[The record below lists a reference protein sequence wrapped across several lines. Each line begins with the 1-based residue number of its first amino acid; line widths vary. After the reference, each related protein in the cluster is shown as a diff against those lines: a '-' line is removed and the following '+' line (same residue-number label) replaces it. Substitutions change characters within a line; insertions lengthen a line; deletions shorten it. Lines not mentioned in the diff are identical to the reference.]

1 MIGTKAVGAT
11 RTAPARGSRLL
22 VTVLPGLWVLAV
34 LALELTVPPG
44 LRLEPLLAAAPALA
58 LALGGECKRVL
69 LGGACALV
77 ALVPMAEFGPRDP
90 SSAPLG
96 TCCSILIVLV
106 ACGLANLRRQRLV
119 RELHRTRSMA
129 VAAQRTLLRPL
140 PHRIDQI
147 ALASGQL
154 SASRDAVVGGD
165 LYEAVATPYGVRIV
179 IGDVRGHGLAAL
191 DTVAAVLGSFREAA
205 HDEAELADVLRRLER
220 TLRRHLCERTAASAA
235 AAPGRAGAGH
245 PVAEEFVTV
254 LLLEVRPS
262 GEVMA
267 LNCGHPWPSLLV
279 GQGLGSPVGPR
290 RPGPHRTSPHGSGR
304 RVLPHRSSLPRVR
317 QLSPGESMPPL
328 GLFPLP
334 DLPAPTRCV
343 LLLPGEALVLYT
355 DGAEDARNAAGDFFP
370 LAWALTEAARG
381 GPVHPQAVV
390 DRVRGARCCGTPTG
404 GPGTTRRSSSCAT
417 TAAGC
422 PPNSPCRYRSR
433 VTYGS
438 PSDGRG
444 ARGGLETERA
454 PGPPGRLGPGSAA
467 ARAAP
472 QVSAGQPGREN
483 GGPGPRG
490 RFTPRVRATP
500 LR

>member
-22 VTVLPGLWVLAV
+22 ATVLPGLWVLAV

-69 LGGACALV
+69 LGGACALL
-77 ALVPMAEFGPRDP
+77 ALVPMAKFGPRDP

-106 ACGLANLRRQRLV
+106 ACGLANRRRQRLV
-119 RELHRTRSMA
+119 HELDRTRSVA

-140 PHRIDQI
+140 PHRIDQL
-147 ALASGQL
+147 ALAGGQL

-205 HDEAELADVLRRLER
+205 HDEAELAGVLRRLER
-220 TLRRHLCERTAASAA
+220 TLRRHLRERVAASASA
-235 AAPGRAGAGH
+235 VGPGH

-267 LNCGHPWPSLLV
+267 LNCGHPWPFLLV
-279 GQGLGSPVGPR
+279 GQGLGGPAGPR
-290 RPGPHRTSPHGSGR
+290 RPGPYGTGPHGTGR

-317 QLSPGESMPPL
+317 QLAPGESMPPL

-334 DLPAPTRCV
+334 ELPAPTRCV

-390 DRVRGARCCGTPTG
+390 DRVRGALLRHTDGRLG
-404 GPGTTRRSSSCAT
+404 DD
-417 TAAGC
+417 AALLVLR
-422 PPNSPCRYRSR
+422 NDRSR
-433 VTYGS
+433 VPAQS
-438 PSDGRG
+438 PVPVPLASD
-444 ARGGLETERA
+444 ARL
-454 PGPPGRLGPGSAA
+454 S
-467 ARAAP
+467 
-472 QVSAGQPGREN
+472 
-483 GGPGPRG
+483 
-490 RFTPRVRATP
+490 
-500 LR
+500 

>member
-11 RTAPARGSRLL
+11 RSAPARGPRLL

-34 LALELTVPPG
+34 LILELTVPPG

-69 LGGACALV
+69 LGGACALL
-77 ALVPMAEFGPRDP
+77 ALVPMARFGPRDP

-106 ACGLANLRRQRLV
+106 ACGLANRRRQRLV
-119 RELHRTRSMA
+119 RELHRTRGVA
-129 VAAQRTLLRPL
+129 VAAQQTLLRPL
-140 PHRIDQI
+140 PHRLDQL
-147 ALASGQL
+147 ALAGGQL

-205 HDEAELADVLRRLER
+205 HDEVELAGVLRRLER
-220 TLRRHLCERTAASAA
+220 TLRRHLRERTTASAA
-235 AAPGRAGAGH
+235 STATGRPGAGH

-267 LNCGHPWPSLLV
+267 LNCGHPWPFLLV
-279 GQGLGSPVGPR
+279 GQGLGGPVGPR
-290 RPGPHRTSPHGSGR
+290 RPGPHGTGR
-304 RVLPHRSSLPRVR
+304 RVLPHRPSLPRVR
-317 QLSPGESMPPL
+317 QLAPGESMPPL

-334 DLPAPTRCV
+334 DLPVPTRCV

-390 DRVRGARCCGTPTG
+390 DRVRGALLRHTG
-404 GPGTTRRSSSCAT
+404 GRLGDD
-417 TAAGC
+417 AALLVLR
-422 PPNSPCRYRSR
+422 NDRSR
-433 VTYGS
+433 VPAQLSVPVPLT
-438 PSDGRG
+438 SDVQ
-444 ARGGLETERA
+444 L
-454 PGPPGRLGPGSAA
+454 S
-467 ARAAP
+467 
-472 QVSAGQPGREN
+472 
-483 GGPGPRG
+483 
-490 RFTPRVRATP
+490 
-500 LR
+500 